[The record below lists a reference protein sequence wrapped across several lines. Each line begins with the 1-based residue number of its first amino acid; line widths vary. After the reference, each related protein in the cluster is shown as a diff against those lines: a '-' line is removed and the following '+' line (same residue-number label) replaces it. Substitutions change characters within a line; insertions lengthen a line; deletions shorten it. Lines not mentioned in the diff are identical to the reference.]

1 MYLTILGYKMEID
14 PNVNPRKS
22 FQFVKL
28 ITNVVSDKTQTKVES
43 QTESSKEFVKDIK
56 PSPKELSISARKLTL
71 KTQKRIS
78 PHERF
83 INIVI

>member
-1 MYLTILGYKMEID
+1 MEID
-14 PNVNPRKS
+14 PNVNPLKS
-22 FQFVKL
+22 FQFVRL
-28 ITNVVSDKTQTKVES
+28 ITTIVAGKTKNKVES
-43 QTESSKEFVKDIK
+43 QTESSKKFVKDIK
-56 PSPKELSISARKLTL
+56 PSPKEISITAQNFSL

>member
-1 MYLTILGYKMEID
+1 MEID

-28 ITNVVSDKTQTKVES
+28 ITNVVSDKTQNKIKS
-43 QTESSKEFVKDIK
+43 QTESAKEFAKDIK
-56 PSPKELSISARKLTL
+56 PSPKELSISAQKFTL
-71 KTQKRIS
+71 NTQKRIS

>member
-1 MYLTILGYKMEID
+1 MEID
-14 PNVNPRKS
+14 PNVNPQKS

-28 ITNVVSDKTQTKVES
+28 ITNVVADKTQTES
-43 QTESSKEFVKDIK
+43 PKEFAKDIK
-56 PSPKELSISARKLTL
+56 ASPKELSISAQKLTL
-71 KTQKRIS
+71 NTQKRIS